1 MSADANERPSAVGD
15 QIAAIIYLSGDRRGA
30 TEVLGRTPRSIR
42 RVGRSAI
49 RIEPADRSIDPDIV
63 AVLRPSAETFE
74 LEVLPDRDVWVNG
87 AHATTRLLVSGDVLE
102 IGRNG
107 PTLRFR
113 QYPDGVIPRRTT
125 HDVYCDCVDCAR
137 FGHGT
142 LARKTGVFVGGV
154 TEEFLNRTT
163 LPFRIGVLVTLA
175 VLIAVFVLL
184 VRQNIA
190 LDQRIARGEAEMVS
204 LSKLIERTEST
215 AISRDDLVAMR
226 TELEG
231 DITTAVERVEAL
243 ELRSGAAARVISI
256 ASQAV
261 VFIQGAYGFRH
272 PESGLVLRYGV
283 SGATD
288 SRLSALQ
295 GGRAVTLGGDGPP
308 VELPYTG
315 TGFFATKDGLLI
327 TSRHLARPWQDEDF
341 AAVAATMGL
350 VPFIQRFIGYLPGDP
365 EPFDLR
371 LVNAS
376 EDADVAIL
384 RRSDL
389 NRPVPFIQLASSAP
403 EPGDGVIVLGYPTGV
418 RAMLARTDQRFL
430 DGLQAKQELDFW
442 SLGRELAQSGHIRPL
457 ATRGIVGQVT
467 PSVIVYDAET
477 AQGGSGGPVMNL
489 DGAVIAVNTAILK
502 EFGGS
507 NLGVPIERAYALVE
521 QARTDR

>member
-1 MSADANERPSAVGD
+1 M
-15 QIAAIIYLSGDRRGA
+15 
-30 TEVLGRTPRSIR
+30 
-42 RVGRSAI
+42 
-49 RIEPADRSIDPDIV
+49 
-63 AVLRPSAETFE
+63 
-74 LEVLPDRDVWVNG
+74 
-87 AHATTRLLVSGDVLE
+87 
-102 IGRNG
+102 
-107 PTLRFR
+107 
-113 QYPDGVIPRRTT
+113 
-125 HDVYCDCVDCAR
+125 
-137 FGHGT
+137 
-142 LARKTGVFVGGV
+142 
-154 TEEFLNRTT
+154 
-163 LPFRIGVLVTLA
+163 
-175 VLIAVFVLL
+175 
-184 VRQNIA
+184 
-190 LDQRIARGEAEMVS
+190 
-204 LSKLIERTEST
+204 
-215 AISRDDLVAMR
+215 
-226 TELEG
+226 
-231 DITTAVERVEAL
+231 
-243 ELRSGAAARVISI
+243 
-256 ASQAV
+256 
-261 VFIQGAYGFRH
+261 
-272 PESGLVLRYGV
+272 
-283 SGATD
+283 
-288 SRLSALQ
+288 
-295 GGRAVTLGGDGPP
+295 
-308 VELPYTG
+308 
-315 TGFFATKDGLLI
+315 
-327 TSRHLARPWQDEDF
+327 
-341 AAVAATMGL
+341 AATMGL
-350 VPFIQRFIGYLPGDP
+350 VPFIQRFIGYLLGDP